1 LRRVAAVKVNLYFW
15 TFQIVE
21 VLLTHGAHIDTRNK
35 SGQRP
40 IDLLKSIPDCKINH
54 IQFTTLKCL
63 AARAVVDFNISYKS
77 EVPIMLEEFIQAHWR
92 KERSKNIFGFKNTQ
106 FLITYHK
113 IIQLLNKQIKLKL
126 NLTRRSIILDVQW
139 QQLRYPV
146 LRFSL
151 KFPFLPWLFLNL
163 LTVRSTRNG
172 PNLFLFSINWFA
184 LLRVI
189 LLS

>member
-1 LRRVAAVKVNLYFW
+1 LRRVAAVKINLYFW

-35 SGQRP
+35 SSQRP

-92 KERSKNIFGFKNTQ
+92 KERSKNIFGFKNT
-106 FLITYHK
+106 
-113 IIQLLNKQIKLKL
+113 IKL
-126 NLTRRSIILDVQW
+126 NNCWTSRSNWSIIWLEGQSYWTSNDSNSDIQYYVS
-139 QQLRYPV
+139 V
-146 LRFSL
+146 LSL